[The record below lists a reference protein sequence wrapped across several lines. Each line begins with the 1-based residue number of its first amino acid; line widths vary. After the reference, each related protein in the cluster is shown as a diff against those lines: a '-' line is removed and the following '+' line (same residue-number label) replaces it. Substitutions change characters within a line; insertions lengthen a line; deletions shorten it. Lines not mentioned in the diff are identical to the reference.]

1 MTKQAVKKK
10 QPKRT
15 VEQLTAEDLD
25 RGPDEAELVT
35 LAPRNAKGRNKKR
48 GKQRVGRWIALII
61 VFLLLAAG
69 GVIVWMVSNDLG
81 KSFDGGIFGLLKKEP
96 MREDANGRTNTLVF
110 ATSGYQP
117 DGSDHDNG
125 SGILTDSIM
134 VVSVDQDTGE
144 RFTLSVP
151 RDIYVKYDCGRGKI
165 NEVYACAV
173 RKGKSESDAAGALI
187 SKINEIT
194 GIEIQYVAHID
205 FTVVKELVDRVG
217 GVDVTIP
224 HDMADAGCSFKYK
237 KGEVVHMNGEQAIC
251 FSRARNHDGGYG
263 IPNDFERGLNQQRVL
278 RALQVAALN
287 DGKLL
292 TPTAA
297 LGTVDSLGN
306 NLRTN
311 LQTSEIRT
319 AVDLAA
325 NSNGGED
332 RGQYTFMDSARKV
345 YLLRD
350 DCTVSTAEA
359 ACGANGGQMILVPS
373 GTSDWYNYAKIREY
387 FAGVLAE

>member
-1 MTKQAVKKK
+1 MTKQTTKK
-10 QPKRT
+10 PKRA

-25 RGPDEAELVT
+25 SGPDEPELVT
-35 LAPRNAKGRNKKR
+35 LAPKGAKTKKKHKKR
-48 GKQRVGRWIALII
+48 VALWVSLGV
-61 VFLLLAAG
+61 VFLLLVGAG
-69 GVIVWMVSNDLG
+69 FLVYVVSHDLG

-96 MREDANGRTNTLVF
+96 LREDANGRTNVLIF

-134 VVSVDQDTGE
+134 VASVDQDEGE
-144 RFTLSVP
+144 GFTLSVP
-151 RDIYVKYDCGRGKI
+151 RDIYVKHDCGRGKI
-165 NEVYACAV
+165 NEVYACAI
-173 RKGKSESDAAGALI
+173 RKGKLESEAADALA

-194 GIEIQYVAHID
+194 GIEIQYVTHID

-224 HDMADAGCSFKYK
+224 HDMADNGCNFKYS
-237 KGEVVHMNGEQAIC
+237 KGQVVHMNGEEAIC
-251 FSRARNHDGGYG
+251 FSRARNHAGGYG

-278 RALQVAALN
+278 RALQTAAIN

-297 LGTVDSLGN
+297 IGAVDSLGN

-319 AVDLAA
+319 AVDILAV
-325 NSNGGED
+325 SSSGED
-332 RGQYTFMDSARKV
+332 RGEYAFMDSARKV

-359 ACGANGGQMILVPS
+359 ACGANGGQMILVPA
-373 GTSDWYNYAKIREY
+373 GTSDWYDYTKTREY
-387 FAGVLAE
+387 FMGVMAE

>member
-1 MTKQAVKKK
+1 MKKRAAK
-10 QPKRT
+10 
-15 VEQLTAEDLD
+15 LTAEDLD
-25 RGPDEAELVT
+25 RGPDESEVVT
-35 LAPRNAKGRNKKR
+35 LAPKGAKTKKGRKKR
-48 GKQRVGRWIALII
+48 VALWVTLSVI
-61 VFLLLAAG
+61 FLILAAG
-69 GVIVWMVSNDLG
+69 GFLIFKVQNDLG
-81 KSFDGGIFGLLKKEP
+81 KSFGGNIFGLLKKEP
-96 MREDANGRTNTLVF
+96 LRTDANGRTNALIF

-134 VVSVDQDTGE
+134 VMSVDQDTND

-151 RDIYVKYDCGRGKI
+151 RDVYVKHDCGRGKV
-165 NEVYACAV
+165 NEVYACAI
-173 RKGKSESDAAGALI
+173 RKGKSETEAAQALI
-187 SKINEIT
+187 DKISEIT

-217 GVDVTIP
+217 GVNITIP
-224 HDMADAGCSFKYK
+224 HAMADNGCGFKYSE
-237 KGEVVHMNGEQAIC
+237 GQVVHLNGEEAIC

-278 RALQVAALN
+278 RALQAAALN

-292 TPTAA
+292 TPAAA
-297 LGTVDSLGN
+297 LSTVDSLGN

-311 LQTSEIRT
+311 FQTNEIRT
-319 AVDLAA
+319 VVDLLAG
-325 NSNGGED
+325 SNGGND
-332 RGQYTFMDSARKV
+332 RGEYTFMDKARNV

-350 DCTVSTAEA
+350 DCTVSTAET

-373 GTSDWYNYAKIREY
+373 GTSDWYDYAKIREY
-387 FAGVLAE
+387 FMGVVKE